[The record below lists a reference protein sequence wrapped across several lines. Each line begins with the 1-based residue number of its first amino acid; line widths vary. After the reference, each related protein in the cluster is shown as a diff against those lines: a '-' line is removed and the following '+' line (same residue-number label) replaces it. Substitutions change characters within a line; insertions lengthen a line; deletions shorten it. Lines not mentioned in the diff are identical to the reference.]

1 VAAAAVLRARDSPA
15 SRRRRFSFSERT
27 LRVCCVSA
35 FLTKDKLRLLKRLMM
50 NLAAAAPA
58 RGVLLMQPVGEVRE
72 AFSTWIFTAR
82 DFLMQPDFERTKE
95 VKGMAAFLP
104 GIFAYH
110 EGFLRF
116 SGSSGC
122 TSRRT

>member
-1 VAAAAVLRARDSPA
+1 
-15 SRRRRFSFSERT
+15 
-27 LRVCCVSA
+27 VCCVSA

-82 DFLMQPDFERTKE
+82 DFLMHQILDGESKE
-95 VKGMAAFLP
+95 WLHS
-104 GIFAYH
+104 YL
-110 EGFLRF
+110 E
-116 SGSSGC
+116 SSHITRVSC
-122 TSRRT
+122 VFQAVLVALQEELEEESVTQEKIYV

>member
-1 VAAAAVLRARDSPA
+1 MCDRAPILTYHVGGGGGGGARDSPA

-27 LRVCCVSA
+27 LCVCCVSA

-72 AFSTWIFTAR
+72 AFSTREIYGLGVFDA
-82 DFLMQPDFERTKE
+82 
-95 VKGMAAFLP
+95 P
-104 GIFAYH
+104 GF
-110 EGFLRF
+110 
-116 SGSSGC
+116 
-122 TSRRT
+122 